1 MGNGGAFAAMA
12 FVLGLMLVFI
22 ALAGRLSATVA
33 AVTAPQLL
41 VPIAN
46 SGASNP
52 FNSGASSGT
61 TQKGNGSVL
70 NKIPSNQTRL
80 MGGRN

>member
-22 ALAGRLSATVA
+22 ALAGRLTATVA

-41 VPIAN
+41 VPTTPVKPVPN
-46 SGASNP
+46 TPPPVQNP
-52 FNSGASSGT
+52 SRPRVSRRTPIVQG
-61 TQKGNGSVL
+61 
-70 NKIPSNQTRL
+70 
-80 MGGRN
+80 